1 MLSTITSGAVYGVCS
16 HLIQVE
22 VDISQGLPCFQI
34 VGLPGSEV
42 REARERV
49 KVALKNAGVKLPPMC
64 INVNL
69 SPADLP
75 KNGTMFDLPVA
86 VGVMIALGKL
96 KQESVEGTLLLGE
109 LGLSGELKP
118 VRGVLP
124 IAREGAKKGVRRC
137 IVPAGNAWEGALISE
152 MESVG
157 VRNVKEAVALLAGEE
172 VLSPMSGGELP
183 VCGAGNHSGEAPVPA
198 ADAAGFATASIEE
211 VQREERL
218 DFAQI
223 NGQQA
228 LKRAAEVAAA
238 GFHNLLVIGAP
249 GSGKTMLAR
258 RIPSIL
264 PPLTGEES
272 LEVSAI
278 YSICGL
284 LQSVGSLRSTRP
296 FLNPHHTITGQAL
309 AGGGR
314 IPKPGVISLA
324 HRGVLF
330 LDELP
335 EFKRDTLDILRQ
347 PLEDKQVQIA
357 RSSGSYVY
365 PADFMLVGAMNPCPC
380 GFYPDRERCRCT
392 PFEVK
397 RYLSRVSGPILDR
410 MDICVEAMPMVFTDM
425 TSGRAQESSAQIR
438 ERVMAARKRQEERF
452 AGTGLHFNADMG
464 AGDVER
470 CCVLGEAELKYMERM
485 FTALQLSA
493 RAYHRILK
501 VARTIADLDGSDRI
515 GEMHLAEAICYRQS
529 DRKYWS

>member
-1 MLSTITSGAVYGVCS
+1 MLSTITSGAVYGMHS

-22 VDISQGLPCFQI
+22 VDVSPGLPCFQI

-49 KVALKNAGVKLPPMC
+49 KVALKNVGIRLPPMC
-64 INVNL
+64 ININL

-86 VGVMIALGKL
+86 VGIMTALGTL
-96 KQESVEGTLLLGE
+96 NQEAVSDTLLLGE

-118 VRGVLP
+118 VKGVLP
-124 IAREGAKKGVRRC
+124 IVREAARHRISRC
-137 IVPAGNAWEGALISE
+137 ILPAKNAGEGALIGEITSI
-152 MESVG
+152 G
-157 VRNVKEAVALLAGEE
+157 AKDVKEAVAFL
-172 VLSPMSGGELP
+172 
-183 VCGAGNHSGEAPVPA
+183 SGERKAEPVMAAASPA
-198 ADAAGFATASIEE
+198 SADGKEQGA
-211 VQREERL
+211 QP
-218 DFAQI
+218 DFQDM
-223 NGQQA
+223 NGQRI

-264 PPLTGEES
+264 PPLSREES
-272 LEVSAI
+272 LEVSTI

-284 LQSVGSLRSTRP
+284 LQSEDSLKTTRP
-296 FLNPHHTITGQAL
+296 FLHPHHTITGRAL

-314 IPKPGVISLA
+314 IPVPGVISLA

-335 EFKRDTLDILRQ
+335 EFKRETLDILRQ

-380 GFYPDRERCRCT
+380 GYYPDRERCRCT
-392 PFEVK
+392 PYEVR
-397 RYLSRVSGPILDR
+397 RYLNRVSGPILDR
-410 MDICVEAMPMVFTDM
+410 MDICVEALPMAFSDITAD
-425 TSGRAQESSAQIR
+425 RREESSAQVR
-438 ERVMAARKRQEERF
+438 KRVMAARARQEERF

-464 AGDVER
+464 PGDVER
-470 CCVLGEAELKYMERM
+470 CCVLGKAELAYMERM
-485 FTALQLSA
+485 FSCMQLSA

-501 VARTIADLDGSDRI
+501 VARTIADLEGSERI
-515 GEMHLAEAICYRQS
+515 SELHLAEAICYRQS
-529 DRKYWS
+529 DQKFWR

>member
-1 MLSTITSGAVYGVCS
+1 MLSTITSGAVYGVYS

-172 VLSPMSGGELP
+172 VFSPIST
-183 VCGAGNHSGEAPVPA
+183 
-198 ADAAGFATASIEE
+198 TASVEE
-211 VQREERL
+211 IQKEEQL

-335 EFKRDTLDILRQ
+335 EFKRETLDILRQ
-347 PLEDKQVQIA
+347 PLEDKRVQIA

-365 PADFMLVGAMNPCPC
+365 PADFMLVGAMNIATTKLIQC
-380 GFYPDRERCRCT
+380 GIAEMPENKAFHGFCSFVFSLFEPFFCRG
-392 PFEVK
+392 
-397 RYLSRVSGPILDR
+397 SSS
-410 MDICVEAMPMVFTDM
+410 VF
-425 TSGRAQESSAQIR
+425 
-438 ERVMAARKRQEERF
+438 
-452 AGTGLHFNADMG
+452 
-464 AGDVER
+464 
-470 CCVLGEAELKYMERM
+470 
-485 FTALQLSA
+485 
-493 RAYHRILK
+493 
-501 VARTIADLDGSDRI
+501 
-515 GEMHLAEAICYRQS
+515 
-529 DRKYWS
+529 

>member
-1 MLSTITSGAVYGVCS
+1 MLSTITSGVVYGVRS

-49 KVALKNAGVKLPPMC
+49 KVALKNVGIKLPPMC

-86 VGVMIALGKL
+86 VGIMIALGKL
-96 KQESVEGTLLLGE
+96 QQEAVEGTLLLGE

-124 IAREGAKKGVRRC
+124 IVREAASKGVRKC
-137 IVPAGNAWEGALISE
+137 ILPAGNAWEGALIRE
-152 MESVG
+152 MESIG
-157 VRNVKEAVALLAGEE
+157 VRDVREAVALL
-172 VLSPMSGGELP
+172 
-183 VCGAGNHSGEAPVPA
+183 SGEDIPPEP
-198 ADAAGFATASIEE
+198 GQTLSATDSAEE
-211 VQREERL
+211 KAKEERL
-218 DFAQI
+218 DFSQI
-223 NGQQA
+223 NGQQG

-238 GFHNLLVIGAP
+238 GFHNLLIIGAP

-264 PPLTGEES
+264 PPLTREES
-272 LEVSAI
+272 LEVSTI

-284 LQSVGSLRSTRP
+284 LQSAGSLRTTRP
-296 FLNPHHTITGQAL
+296 FLNPHHTITGRAL

-314 IPKPGVISLA
+314 IPMPGVISLA

-335 EFKRDTLDILRQ
+335 EFKRETLDILRQ
-347 PLEDKQVQIA
+347 PLEDKRVQIA
-357 RSSGSYVY
+357 RSSGSYIY

-392 PFEVK
+392 PFEVR

-410 MDICVEAMPMVFTDM
+410 MDICVEAMPMAFADM
-425 TSGRAQESSAQIR
+425 MSGRREESSAQVR
-438 ERVMAARKRQEERF
+438 ERVMEARKRQEHRF

-464 AGDVER
+464 AGDVDR
-470 CCVLGEAELKYMERM
+470 YCVLGEAELRYMERM
-485 FTALQLSA
+485 FSCLQLSA

-501 VARTIADLDGSDRI
+501 VARTIADLEGSDGIR
-515 GEMHLAEAICYRQS
+515 EMHLAEAICYRQS
-529 DRKYWS
+529 DHKYWS

>member
-1 MLSTITSGAVYGVCS
+1 MLSTITSGAVYGVYS

-172 VLSPMSGGELP
+172 VFSPIST
-183 VCGAGNHSGEAPVPA
+183 
-198 ADAAGFATASIEE
+198 TASVEE
-211 VQREERL
+211 IQKEEQL

-335 EFKRDTLDILRQ
+335 EFKRETLDILRQ
-347 PLEDKQVQIA
+347 PLEDKRVQIA

-410 MDICVEAMPMVFTDM
+410 MDICVEAMPMAFADM

-452 AGTGLHFNADMG
+452 AGKELHFNADMG
-464 AGDVER
+464 TGDVER

-501 VARTIADLDGSDRI
+501 VARTIADLDDSDRI

>member
-1 MLSTITSGAVYGVCS
+1 MLSTITSGAVYGMRS

-22 VDISQGLPCFQI
+22 VDVSQGLPCFQI

-49 KVALKNAGVKLPPMC
+49 KVALKNVGVKLPPMC

-75 KNGTMFDLPVA
+75 KSGTMFDLPVA
-86 VGVMIALGKL
+86 VGIMSALGKL
-96 KQESVEGTLLLGE
+96 AIEAAEGTLLLGE

-118 VRGVLP
+118 VKGVLP
-124 IAREGAKKGVRRC
+124 IAREAAQRGIRKCLLPVE
-137 IVPAGNAWEGALISE
+137 NAWEGALIGG

-157 VRNVKEAVALLAGEE
+157 VASMQEALAFLRGEIPKRTGGPIESSGEKAGRSTGESGEE
-172 VLSPMSGGELP
+172 AMPPEDSGGP
-183 VCGAGNHSGEAPVPA
+183 DFSDISGQH
-198 ADAAGFATASIEE
+198 T
-211 VQREERL
+211 
-218 DFAQI
+218 
-223 NGQQA
+223 

-238 GFHNLLVIGAP
+238 GFHNLLIIGAP

-264 PPLTGEES
+264 PPLSSEES

-284 LQSVGSLRSTRP
+284 LQSAGSLKTTRP
-296 FLNPHHTITGQAL
+296 FLHPHHTITGRAL

-314 IPKPGVISLA
+314 VPMPGMISLA

-335 EFKRDTLDILRQ
+335 EFKRETLDILRQ
-347 PLEDKQVQIA
+347 PLEDRQVQIA
-357 RSSGSYVY
+357 RSSGSYIY

-392 PFEVK
+392 PYEVK
-397 RYLSRVSGPILDR
+397 RYLNRVSGPLLDR
-410 MDICVEAMPMVFTDM
+410 MDICVEALSMSFSDITAD
-425 TSGRAQESSAQIR
+425 REEESSAQVR
-438 ERVMAARKRQEERF
+438 VRVMAARERQEHRF
-452 AGTGLHFNADMG
+452 AGNSLRFNADMG

-470 CCVLGEAELKYMERM
+470 YCQLGKGELRYMERM
-485 FTALQLSA
+485 FSCMKLSA

-501 VARTIADLDGSDRI
+501 VARTIADLAGSERI
-515 GEMHLAEAICYRQS
+515 AEIHLAEAICYRQS
-529 DRKYWS
+529 DYKYWQ

>member
-1 MLSTITSGAVYGVCS
+1 MLSTITSGAVYGVRS

-49 KVALKNAGVKLPPMC
+49 KVALKNVGIKLPPMC

-86 VGVMIALGKL
+86 VGIMIALGKL
-96 KQESVEGTLLLGE
+96 EQESVEGTLLLGE

-124 IAREGAKKGVRRC
+124 IAREGALQGIKRC
-137 IVPAGNAWEGALISE
+137 IVPAANAWEGALVGE
-152 MESVG
+152 LESIG
-157 VRNVKEAVALLAGEE
+157 VRDVKEAVALL
-172 VLSPMSGGELP
+172 
-183 VCGAGNHSGEAPVPA
+183 SGETA
-198 ADAAGFATASIEE
+198 AMAGTAVSATASIEE
-211 VQREERL
+211 TAREEQL
-218 DFAQI
+218 DFADI
-223 NGQQA
+223 NGQQG

-238 GFHNLLVIGAP
+238 GFHNLLIIGAP

-258 RIPSIL
+258 RISSIL
-264 PPLTGEES
+264 PPLTREES
-272 LEVSAI
+272 LEVSTI

-284 LQSVGSLRSTRP
+284 LQSAGALRTTRP
-296 FLNPHHTITGQAL
+296 FLNPHHTITGRAL

-314 IPKPGVISLA
+314 IPMPGIISLA

-335 EFKRDTLDILRQ
+335 EFKRETLDILRQ
-347 PLEDKQVQIA
+347 PLEDKRVQIA
-357 RSSGSYVY
+357 RSSGSYTY

-397 RYLSRVSGPILDR
+397 RYLNRVSGPILDR
-410 MDICVEAMPMVFTDM
+410 MDICVEAMPMAFADM
-425 TSGRAQESSAQIR
+425 TSGRREENSAQVR
-438 ERVMAARKRQEERF
+438 ERVMAARKRQERRF
-452 AGTGLHFNADMG
+452 AGTRLHFNADMG

-470 CCVLGEAELKYMERM
+470 YCALGEAELHYMERM
-485 FTALQLSA
+485 FAAMQLSA

-515 GEMHLAEAICYRQS
+515 GELHLAEAICYRQS
-529 DRKYWS
+529 DHKYWN